1 MKSKCRAGN
10 KCANGG
16 ATNQNGKIIA
26 VVATLD
32 AENKNENQ
40 YNYHNGC
47 MLCGGSWMCEKE

>member
-32 AENKNENQ
+32 AEKKNESQ
-40 YNYHNGC
+40 
-47 MLCGGSWMCEKE
+47 

>member
-1 MKSKCRAGN
+1 MKSKCGAGN

-32 AENKNENQ
+32 TEKKNESQ
-40 YNYHNGC
+40 
-47 MLCGGSWMCEKE
+47 